1 MKPKVTIDVT
11 NPEPEPPKPRKQDLE
26 LIASKVAEAEKAA
39 TDAKEGH
46 KQVENRIQEQEEHV
60 VKTME
65 QFE

>member
-46 KQVENRIQEQEEHV
+46 KQVENRI
-60 VKTME
+60 
-65 QFE
+65 